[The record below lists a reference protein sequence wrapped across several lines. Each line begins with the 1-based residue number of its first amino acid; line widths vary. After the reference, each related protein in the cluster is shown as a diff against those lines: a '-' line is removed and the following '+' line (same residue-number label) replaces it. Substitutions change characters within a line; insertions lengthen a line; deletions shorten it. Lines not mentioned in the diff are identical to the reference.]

1 MLSADFRRHS
11 DRTHLSESNSTC
23 GRSVPFY
30 LARRQDTFCSERNVT
45 ASDAE
50 LSHGADSDA
59 HRSHDGPRSRGLKF
73 TSAWSGRR
81 LSQVARGLG
90 PVRTRCEHY
99 LHLCQTA
106 QRAVRGPLRRADHV
120 DALHALDE
128 FAQHRRLVIALL
140 THLQQTALEEA
151 AASVMLS
158 EVSQAEQALDG
169 IKPTHKR
176 S

>member
-1 MLSADFRRHS
+1 
-11 DRTHLSESNSTC
+11 
-23 GRSVPFY
+23 
-30 LARRQDTFCSERNVT
+30 
-45 ASDAE
+45 
-50 LSHGADSDA
+50 LSHGADSDG

-81 LSQVARGLG
+81 LPQVARGLG
-90 PVRTRCEHY
+90 PVRTRCEHH

-106 QRAVRGPLRRADHV
+106 QRAVRDP
-120 DALHALDE
+120 
-128 FAQHRRLVIALL
+128 LL
-140 THLQQTALEEA
+140 THLQQTALDEA

-169 IKPTHKR
+169 IKPTRKR